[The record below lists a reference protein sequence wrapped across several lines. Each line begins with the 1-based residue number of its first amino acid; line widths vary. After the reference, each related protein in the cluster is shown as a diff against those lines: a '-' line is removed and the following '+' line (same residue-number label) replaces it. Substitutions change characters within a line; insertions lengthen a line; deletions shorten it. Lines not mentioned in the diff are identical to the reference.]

1 MQQKAASICLQS
13 ISFKLTDKTQFARNT
28 SIHMVRVLFWLSQF
42 PFGSVLI
49 FETRTKK
56 ISWIES
62 SIPLAWRTQ
71 CILWTHTHTHSR
83 GREKEYASF
92 FFSLNWIIRIEK
104 LSIERILFAS
114 FKMRDES
121 GTERNKWQEASQAPT
136 ENQLE
141 NSNWNQLKTE
151 WCNDWTESTKYWKVY
166 HWMNRSLEKECVW
179 EGGERWNGATGSCCL

>member
-42 PFGSVLI
+42 PLGSVLI

-62 SIPLAWRTQ
+62 SIRLAWRTQ
-71 CILWTHTHTHSR
+71 CILSTHTQQ
-83 GREKEYASF
+83 RERKRVRIVFLLVE
-92 FFSLNWIIRIEK
+92 LIIRIEK

-121 GTERNKWQEASQAPT
+121 GTERKKWQEASQAPT

-151 WCNDWTESTKYWKVY
+151 RCNDWTESTKYWKVY
-166 HWMNRSLEKECVW
+166 HWMNRSLEKECVG

>member
-42 PFGSVLI
+42 PLGSVLI

-71 CILWTHTHTHSR
+71 CILWTHTHTAEGEKKSTHRFSSR
-83 GREKEYASF
+83 WTDYSHWEALDRAHFIRFIQNAGWIRNREK
-92 FFSLNWIIRIEK
+92 K
-104 LSIERILFAS
+104 
-114 FKMRDES
+114 
-121 GTERNKWQEASQAPT
+121 KWREASQAPT

-151 WCNDWTESTKYWKVY
+151 RCNDWTESTKYWKVY
-166 HWMNRSLEKECVW
+166 HWMNRSLEKECVG

>member
-42 PFGSVLI
+42 PLGSVLI

-62 SIPLAWRTQ
+62 SIRIAWRTQ
-71 CILWTHTHTHSR
+71 CILSTHTQQ
-83 GREKEYASF
+83 RERKRVRIVFLLVE
-92 FFSLNWIIRIEK
+92 LIIRIEK

-121 GTERNKWQEASQAPT
+121 ETERKKMARSIT
-136 ENQLE
+136 
-141 NSNWNQLKTE
+141 STNWKSAREFQLKSIE
-151 WCNDWTESTKYWKVY
+151 
-166 HWMNRSLEKECVW
+166 NRTMQWLNRKHKILKSLSLNEQKLRERVC
-179 EGGERWNGATGSCCL
+179 GRGRGEMKWSHRQLLFVVK